1 MRSRPASNASGAISR
16 RPDSR
21 QARLKIRRDQL
32 VSVLLSCSYWG
43 GDAEKYFIVFRIL
56 RLPGRAMTGLGRA
69 ESLTLTSI
77 RIARRLDVAGS
88 VAIAFGAREINL
100 KICSQT

>member
-1 MRSRPASNASGAISR
+1 
-16 RPDSR
+16 
-21 QARLKIRRDQL
+21 
-32 VSVLLSCSYWG
+32 
-43 GDAEKYFIVFRIL
+43 
-56 RLPGRAMTGLGRA
+56 MTGLGRA